1 MEEYLSIISVPAIAA
16 IVYFV
21 INIIKRAV
29 NDSEK
34 FKRFIPLTA
43 AGLGVIFGIVCYY
56 AMPSIIPAENVA
68 VAIVIGG
75 ASGLSAAGTNQI
87 VKQLNKKADE
97 KQSSEENPNAETQN
111 VAEKIEKTSK
121 ILRPK
126 TIQTKSKT
134 EFVKSLKIKK
144 NFIVAARRK
153 NRLRRSIL

>member
-75 ASGLSAAGTNQI
+75 ASGLSAAETNQI

-97 KQSSEENPNAETQN
+97 KQSAEENPNAETQN
-111 VAEKIEKTSK
+111 VAEKIEKNEQDIAPENDSD
-121 ILRPK
+121 
-126 TIQTKSKT
+126 
-134 EFVKSLKIKK
+134 KK
-144 NFIVAARRK
+144 
-153 NRLRRSIL
+153 